1 MAVEKIKLNQRKENV
16 LPYTNIKLFKQAT
29 RYSLRPNW
37 KADKLKVTQIM
48 LHWGKAQQ
56 LVPWKERN
64 INCKV
69 INWFQR
75 NTFWRS
81 PNQKKTKISQGFV
94 SPTISF
100 PKLFSLTFP
109 TKPHSERKGHWDR
122 GWFEELDPKYGNE
135 RWTQLHAFSL
145 GSKKRQSQAQS
156 GSKTWQRLQI
166 IRQIYVNWVEVTNTD
181 QTIIRRKTG

>member
-1 MAVEKIKLNQRKENV
+1 MAVEKIKFNQRKENV
-16 LPYTNIKLFKQAT
+16 LPYRNIKVFKQAT
-29 RYSLRPNW
+29 RHSFRPNW
-37 KADKLKVTQIM
+37 KAFCQVTQIM

-56 LVPWKERN
+56 LVPWKKRN

-94 SPTISF
+94 SPTISL

-122 GWFEELDPKYGNE
+122 GWFEQLVPKYVNE
-135 RWTQLHAFSL
+135 RWTQLHVFFLRAKEEAMAS
-145 GSKKRQSQAQS
+145 AV
-156 GSKTWQRLQI
+156 W
-166 IRQIYVNWVEVTNTD
+166 
-181 QTIIRRKTG
+181 